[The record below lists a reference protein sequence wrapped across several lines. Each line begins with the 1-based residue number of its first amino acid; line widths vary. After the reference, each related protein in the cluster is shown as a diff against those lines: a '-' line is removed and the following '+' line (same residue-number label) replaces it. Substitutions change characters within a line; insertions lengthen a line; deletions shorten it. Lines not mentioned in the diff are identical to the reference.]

1 MLCLSGFEL
10 YSRWVPLNLC
20 SDYFHSEFD
29 GGIYWIFFNLTLHD
43 ENNYA
48 FKLNILVYFPNNC
61 FKLLENHCLL
71 KAKIS
76 VKMISWFRILT
87 RLVVN
92 QLGHEQNLLIV
103 PKTAC
108 LTSLILQ
115 QYKNG
120 FKDELR

>member
-1 MLCLSGFEL
+1 MKITMKSNIFV
-10 YSRWVPLNLC
+10 VPAVVLGEPVFTKGLF
-20 SDYFHSEFD
+20 SVQIIS
-29 GGIYWIFFNLTLHD
+29 IFM
-43 ENNYA
+43 
-48 FKLNILVYFPNNC
+48 C
-61 FKLLENHCLL
+61 
-71 KAKIS
+71 
-76 VKMISWFRILT
+76 FRIST

-103 PKTAC
+103 PNTAC

>member
-1 MLCLSGFEL
+1 MH
-10 YSRWVPLNLC
+10 PLV
-20 SDYFHSEFD
+20 
-29 GGIYWIFFNLTLHD
+29 FNLTFHD
-43 ENNYA
+43 ENNYEIKHFYFPSSCFD
-48 FKLNILVYFPNNC
+48 FKLSRRTKGLFRVQ
-61 FKLLENHCLL
+61 
-71 KAKIS
+71 
-76 VKMISWFRILT
+76 MISIFMCFRIST

-103 PKTAC
+103 PNTAC

>member
-1 MLCLSGFEL
+1 
-10 YSRWVPLNLC
+10 
-20 SDYFHSEFD
+20 
-29 GGIYWIFFNLTLHD
+29 
-43 ENNYA
+43 
-48 FKLNILVYFPNNC
+48 
-61 FKLLENHCLL
+61 
-71 KAKIS
+71 
-76 VKMISWFRILT
+76 MISIFKYFRILT

-120 FKDELR
+120 FKDELIKVKEGCTYNKDFIGKTIIVYI